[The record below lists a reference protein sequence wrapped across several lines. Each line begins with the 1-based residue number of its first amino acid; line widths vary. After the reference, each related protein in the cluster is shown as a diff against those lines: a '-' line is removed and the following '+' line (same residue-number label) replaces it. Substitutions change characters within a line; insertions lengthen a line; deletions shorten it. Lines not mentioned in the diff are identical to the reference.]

1 MRKYSAYI
9 TPSAM
14 QDIEE
19 LAEFYLEMVD
29 EVSAARFSDDVVA
42 TLESLDTFPE
52 SNAYFDE
59 QLGLRRVLV
68 RHHKVSVVYT
78 IDNGVY
84 EVVAFSV
91 FHSAGQPGK
100 YTQELVERL
109 KELEK

>member
-1 MRKYSAYI
+1 
-9 TPSAM
+9 M

-68 RHHKVSVVYT
+68 KHHKVSVVYT

-91 FHSAGQPGK
+91 FHSAAQPSK
-100 YTQELVERL
+100 YTQELVKRL